1 MTTIKLIE
9 CIVSITLFAYMALLS
24 VVFISDLSA
33 YRKRYGISYEYIAFM
48 AIIVCV
54 WLLYAAIMYYIL
66 SKY

>member
-9 CIVSITLFAYMALLS
+9 CIVSIILFVYMALLS

-33 YRKRYGISYEYIAFM
+33 YRKRYGISREYIAFM
-48 AIIVCV
+48 TIIVCL
-54 WLLYAAIMYYIL
+54 WLLYAAVMYYVL